1 MKSHRSNG
9 SLSSPCD
16 KRTGKITTGNK
27 ACIVQNLRY
36 ATFDYPQQ
44 RITKMEKEN
53 FCVGRIAVKGALR
66 PWSVKD
72 YPLIICT
79 C

>member
-1 MKSHRSNG
+1 
-9 SLSSPCD
+9 
-16 KRTGKITTGNK
+16 
-27 ACIVQNLRY
+27 
-36 ATFDYPQQ
+36 
-44 RITKMEKEN
+44 MEKEN

-79 C
+79 CYKFSCSESWNTSSDSVSDRVVSSALLAFVDASFYFECSIG